1 MIIASA
7 GEAKVI
13 TQALKV
19 LETGEKQFVEID
31 LSGAQTRETQE
42 VCGGRMQVWLERWA
56 GKKAIA
62 LVHQILD
69 ILNSGQAGVL
79 VTPFDAARFPYI
91 RLSQADGTLTQ
102 CLETTVEMLYATSLH
117 PTALVEPLLPLPTLI
132 STLA

>member
-1 MIIASA
+1 M
-7 GEAKVI
+7 
-13 TQALKV
+13 V
-19 LETGEKQFVEID
+19 LATVTSIK
-31 LSGAQTRETQE
+31 
-42 VCGGRMQVWLERWA
+42 A

-79 VTPFDAARFPYI
+79 VTPFDTARFPYVQVS
-91 RLSQADGTLTQ
+91 LTDGTLTQ
-102 CLETTVEMLYATSLH
+102 CLETTIEMLYATSLH